1 MDLTG
6 CAALLVKQGKRGQG
20 GGEGTGWRGGGWV
33 EGRALAVLE
42 QRLLGTVQGKP
53 MLYFDSS
60 EASMLR

>member
-6 CAALLVKQGKRGQG
+6 CAALLVRRGKRGG
-20 GGEGTGWRGGGWV
+20 DRV